1 MSISR
6 HLLLR
11 ASRSEF
17 LARQLVR
24 RAFLRRALR
33 RFMPGEK
40 LSDALEAATRF
51 AAARIGT
58 VLTQLGENVSS
69 VAEAGAV
76 RDHYLGALQHV
87 EQGRLPTHLSV
98 KLTHLG
104 LDVDRGACEQALR
117 ALATRAARARTVLWI
132 DMEDSRYT
140 DSTLELYRRVRA
152 DHACLGLCL
161 QAYLRRTGE
170 DLERLLALAPA
181 IRLVKGAYAE
191 GPAVA
196 FPRKRDTDASYL
208 ALAARLLEQAAH
220 GPARPVFGTHD
231 MRLIGQIRERAA
243 ALGVPPG
250 GYEFH
255 LLYGIREGDQRA
267 LAAQGETLR
276 VLISYGS
283 AWFAWYMRRLAE
295 RPANLW
301 FVLKNLF

>member
-1 MSISR
+1 VSISR
-6 HLLLR
+6 EVLLR

-24 RAFLRRALR
+24 RGFLRRALR
-33 RFMPGEK
+33 RFMPGEA
-40 LSDALEAATRF
+40 LSDALDAASRF
-51 AAARIGT
+51 AAEGIGT
-58 VLTQLGENVSS
+58 VLTQLGENVTT

-76 RDHYLGALQHV
+76 RDHYLGVLQQI
-87 EQGRLPTHLSV
+87 EQRRLPTHLSV

-117 ALATRAARARTVLWI
+117 ALATRAERARIVLWI

-140 DSTLELYRRVRA
+140 DATLDLYRRVKANHA
-152 DHACLGLCL
+152 DLGLCL

-191 GPAVA
+191 GPAIA

-208 ALAARLLEQAAH
+208 ALAVRLLEQAAR
-220 GPARPVFGTHD
+220 GRARPVFGTHD
-231 MRLIGQIRERAA
+231 MRLIGQIREKAA

-255 LLYGIREGDQRA
+255 LLYGIRAADQRA
-267 LAAQGETLR
+267 LATAGETLR

-295 RPANLW
+295 RPANVW
-301 FVLKNLF
+301 FVLRNLI

>member
-1 MSISR
+1 VSISR
-6 HLLLR
+6 DLLLR
-11 ASRSEF
+11 ASRSEL

-33 RFMPGEK
+33 RFMPGEH
-40 LSDALEAATRF
+40 LSDALEAATGF
-51 AAARIGT
+51 AAAGVGT
-58 VLTQLGENVSS
+58 VLTQLGENVTS

-76 RDHYLGALQHV
+76 RDHYLDVLQQV
-87 EQGRLPTHLSV
+87 ERRRLPTHLSV

-104 LDVDRGACEQALR
+104 LDVDRDACEQAVR
-117 ALATRAARARTVLWI
+117 ALAARAAGARTTLWI

-140 DSTLELYRRVRA
+140 DATLDLFRRVRP
-152 DHACLGLCL
+152 DHPSLGLCL
-161 QAYLRRTGE
+161 QAYLRRTGG
-170 DLERLLALAPA
+170 DLEQLLRLAPA

-196 FPRKRDTDASYL
+196 FPRKRDTDASYR
-208 ALAARLLEQAAH
+208 ALAARLLEEAAH
-220 GPARPVFGTHD
+220 AGARPVFGTHD
-231 MRLIGQIRERAA
+231 MRLIRRIRENAA

-255 LLYGIREGDQRA
+255 LLYGIREADQRA

-295 RPANLW
+295 RPANVW
-301 FVLKNLF
+301 FVLKNLV